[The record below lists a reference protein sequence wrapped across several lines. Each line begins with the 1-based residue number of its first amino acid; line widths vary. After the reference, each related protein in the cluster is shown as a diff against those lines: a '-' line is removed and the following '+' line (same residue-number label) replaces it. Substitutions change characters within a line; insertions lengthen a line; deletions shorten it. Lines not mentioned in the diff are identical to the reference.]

1 MVIHEDTAIFI
12 RAKLSSTRLP
22 RKHLLPVRGKPI
34 IEHLIDRIRSH
45 TNIGFIVL
53 CTTNE
58 EVDDELVSIATSH
71 GIYFHRW
78 NKGDVL
84 RQYVDAARK
93 FGIRNIINIDADDP
107 LIDYTLIDGT
117 AAIMEVTEADYVT
130 WEGYPLGCTPSGMSV
145 VGLKMVASKHPE
157 AIEHVFA
164 YLEREPNLVKLEI
177 KKITPLLLKP
187 YIEDIRLTLDYPEDY
202 ELIKILIEN
211 IQSESDISF
220 QELMEYIDTHQNLIW
235 INSFRNAEFRAKQQ
249 DELQKAQAIIEKGK
263 KL

>member
-1 MVIHEDTAIFI
+1 MVNNTETAIFI
-12 RAKLSSTRLP
+12 RAKLSSIRLP

-34 IEHLIDRIRSH
+34 IEHLIDRINNH
-45 TNIGFIVL
+45 TNIRTIVL
-53 CTTNE
+53 CTTRE
-58 EVDDELVSIATSH
+58 DVDDELISIAISH

-130 WEGYPLGCTPSGMSV
+130 WEGYPLGCTPSGMSA
-145 VGLKMVASKHPE
+145 VGLKTIASENPE

-164 YLEREPNLVKLEI
+164 YLEQEPNLVKLVI
-177 KKITPLLLKP
+177 KKSTPLLLKP
-187 YIEDIRLTLDYPEDY
+187 YIKDIRLTLDYMEDY
-202 ELIKILIEN
+202 ELIKILFEN

-220 QELMEYIDTHQNLIW
+220 QELMEYIDTHQNLIQ
-235 INSFRNAEFRAKQQ
+235 INNFRNVEFRARQQVELKKSKQ
-249 DELQKAQAIIEKGK
+249 
-263 KL
+263 